1 MKLAQYILLSFYS
14 FFSKSFFA
22 NKRKKVEIE
31 HKKSVK
37 ITTIGVPSK
46 NVDAEPLTIS
56 AINVDSAPITD
67 DAYPAICPKGS
78 IARAFKL
85 PKINPKKEKLI
96 IINIENHAKLSEK

>member
-1 MKLAQYILLSFYS
+1 MRKFVKFAKNLLPGEKNGRKIGSKCFIVVSAVEEIKIKWNEISPIHSVELYS
-14 FFSKSFFA
+14 FLSKIFCV

-31 HKKSVK
+31 HTESVK

-67 DAYPAICPKGS
+67 DA
-78 IARAFKL
+78 
-85 PKINPKKEKLI
+85 
-96 IINIENHAKLSEK
+96 